1 MGKILSIIYRSLLS
15 SSALLYPCFMHL
27 LGVIQCH
34 FLEAE
39 VRKQHGTP
47 GRHYQR
53 VTPAFCALAAMLSS
67 QGQIQGG
74 GSRGSGPPLFVDM

>member
-15 SSALLYPCFMHL
+15 SALLYPCFTHL

-39 VRKQHGTP
+39 VRKQHGIP
-47 GRHYQR
+47 GRHIK
-53 VTPAFCALAAMLSS
+53 V
-67 QGQIQGG
+67 
-74 GSRGSGPPLFVDM
+74 